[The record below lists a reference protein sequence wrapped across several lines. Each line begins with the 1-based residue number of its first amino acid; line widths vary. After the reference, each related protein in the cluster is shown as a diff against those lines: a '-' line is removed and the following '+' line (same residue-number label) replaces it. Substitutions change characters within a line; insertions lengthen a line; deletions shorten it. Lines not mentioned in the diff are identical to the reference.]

1 MKFLKIWNVVLWL
14 IFAWDVFSLVFAIIV
29 GSSLWWLSLLAV
41 LVIILCLIVHRNT
54 MEDYNYNDN

>member
-14 IFAWDVFSLVFAIIV
+14 IFAWDVFALVFAIIV